1 MVEPL
6 TAAEADD
13 ACFDIRFSRKFVEK
27 YYGKAG
33 YIYVARNDAHRAN
46 IYKVGLTTR
55 NHPQRRIDELNKEAR
70 CTANLGYLALVRSYR
85 VKDCGRTEQRA
96 HELLSSFRCDRFHE
110 FFEAD
115 LSVIERAIR
124 SAIAQVTP
132 PEQLTLDDELQKQRA
147 AQQQAQAAAERLRQ
161 QQAQEEQRRRQEQ
174 EQLARQ
180 RQEAEQQ
187 RRQALAAQA
196 QERHKAAL
204 SAAFP
209 PPSAWQCWLWSSAI
223 VWALLCLAAG
233 GIQPAY
239 LIVAA
244 VTGVLVGPW
253 LGARLEKSVQKTP
266 RYQHMLAQQEQ
277 EISCI
282 LAGLPPPHPMPAE
295 LPAAPGAASESANRG
310 GGWHPVAI
318 ALAAVMGMSLAV
330 TIAHFITHVITHP
343 QPPVQISKPQAAA
356 NVSSQT
362 AEQQLERIMEA
373 ALQRWPYLTTTDG
386 LQATREIIQERD
398 RLLAQGHPP
407 AQALQQAINTIAP
420 RHAPAQ

>member
-1 MVEPL
+1 MVESL

-27 YYGKAG
+27 HYSKAE
-33 YIYVARNDAHRAN
+33 YIYIACNDAHRAN

-55 NHPQRRIDELNKEAR
+55 NHPQWRINELNKEAR
-70 CTANLGYLALVRSYR
+70 CTGHLGYLALVDSYR
-85 VKDCGRTEQRA
+85 VTDCGRTEQRA
-96 HELLSSFRCDRFHE
+96 HELLSHFRCTPCRE

-115 LSVIERAIR
+115 LSVIQQAIR
-124 SAIAQVTP
+124 SAIAQV
-132 PEQLTLDDELQKQRA
+132 QLDDELQKQRA
-147 AQQQAQAAAERLRQ
+147 AQ

-209 PPSAWQCWLWSSAI
+209 PPSARQCWLWSSAI

-233 GIQPAY
+233 GIQPTY

-244 VTGVLVGPW
+244 VTGVLAGPW
-253 LGARLEKSVQKTP
+253 LGARLEKSAQKTP

-295 LPAAPGAASESANRG
+295 FPAEPGAASESANCG
-310 GGWHPVAI
+310 GGWHPAAI
-318 ALAAVMGMSLAV
+318 ALAAAMGMALAV
-330 TIAHFITHVITHP
+330 NIAHFITHVITQP
-343 QPPVQISKPQAAA
+343 QPPVQTSKPQAAA
-356 NVSSQT
+356 NASSPT

-373 ALQRWPYLTTTDG
+373 ALQRWPYLGTTGG

-398 RLLAQGHPP
+398 RLLARGYPP

-420 RHAPAQ
+420 RYAPAQ

>member
-33 YIYVARNDAHRAN
+33 YIYIARNDAHRAN

-223 VWALLCLAAG
+223 AWALLCLAAG

-244 VTGVLVGPW
+244 VTGVLAGPW

-266 RYQHMLAQQEQ
+266 RYQNMLAQQEQ
-277 EISCI
+277 EIACI
-282 LAGLPPPHPMPAE
+282 LAGRPPPSLTPAE
-295 LPAAPGAASESANRG
+295 PPAEPGAAPDCARRS
-310 GGWHPVAI
+310 GWPPAAI
-318 ALAAVMGMSLAV
+318 ALAAVMGMSLAAN
-330 TIAHFITHVITHP
+330 IAHIITQP
-343 QPPVQISKPQAAA
+343 QPPVQTSKPQAAA
-356 NVSSQT
+356 NASSQT
-362 AEQQLERIMEA
+362 AAQQLERIMA
-373 ALQRWPYLTTTDG
+373 DALQRWPYLTTTDG
-386 LQATREIIQERD
+386 LQATRDIIQERD

>member
-1 MVEPL
+1 MVESL
-6 TAAEADD
+6 TAVEADD

-27 YYGKAG
+27 YFGKAG
-33 YIYVARNDAHRAN
+33 YIYIARNDAHRAN

-244 VTGVLVGPW
+244 LAGVLAGPW

-282 LAGLPPPHPMPAE
+282 LAGRPPPSLTPAE
-295 LPAAPGAASESANRG
+295 PPAEPGAAPDCARRS
-310 GGWHPVAI
+310 GWHPAAI
-318 ALAAVMGMSLAV
+318 VLAAVMGMTAAAN
-330 TIAHFITHVITHP
+330 IAHFITRP
-343 QPPVQISKPQAAA
+343 QPPVQTSKPQAAA
-356 NVSSQT
+356 SASSQT
-362 AEQQLERIMEA
+362 VEQQLERIVEA
-373 ALQRWPYLTTTDG
+373 ALQRWPYLGTTGG

-398 RLLAQGHPP
+398 RLLARGYPP

>member
-13 ACFDIRFSRKFVEK
+13 ACFDIRFSRQFVEK
-27 YYGKAG
+27 HYGKAG
-33 YIYVARNDAHRAN
+33 YIYIARNDTHRTN

-55 NHPQRRIDELNKEAR
+55 NHPQRRINELNKEAR
-70 CTANLGYLALVRSYR
+70 CTGHLGYLALVCCYR

-96 HELLSSFRCDRFHE
+96 HELLSHFRCDPCRE

-115 LSVIERAIR
+115 LSVIQQAIR
-124 SAIAQVTP
+124 NAIAQV
-132 PEQLTLDDELQKQRA
+132 QLDDELQKQRA

-204 SAAFP
+204 SAASP

-244 VTGVLVGPW
+244 VTGVLAGPW
-253 LGARLEKSVQKTP
+253 LGARLEKSAQKTP
-266 RYQHMLAQQEQ
+266 RYQHMLAHQEH
-277 EISCI
+277 EIACI
-282 LAGLPPPHPMPAE
+282 LAGRPPPSLTPAE
-295 LPAAPGAASESANRG
+295 PPAEPGAAPDCARRS
-310 GGWHPVAI
+310 GWHPAAI
-318 ALAAVMGMSLAV
+318 ALAAVMGMSLAAN
-330 TIAHFITHVITHP
+330 IAYVITQP
-343 QPPVQISKPQAAA
+343 QPPVQTSKPQAAA
-356 NVSSQT
+356 NASSQT
-362 AEQQLERIMEA
+362 AAQQLERIMA
-373 ALQRWPYLTTTDG
+373 NALQRWPYLATTGG

-407 AQALQQAINTIAP
+407 ALALQQAINTIAP

>member
-27 YYGKAG
+27 YFGKAG

-55 NHPQRRIDELNKEAR
+55 HHPQWRINELNKEAR
-70 CTANLGYLALVRSYR
+70 CTGHLGYLELVDSYR
-85 VKDCGRTEQRA
+85 VTDCGRTEQRA
-96 HELLSSFRCDRFHE
+96 HELLSGFRCTPCRE

-115 LSVIERAIR
+115 LSVIQQAIR
-124 SAIAQVTP
+124 SAIAQV
-132 PEQLTLDDELQKQRA
+132 QLDDELQKQRA

-161 QQAQEEQRRRQEQ
+161 QQAQEEQRRWQEQ

-209 PPSAWQCWLWSSAI
+209 PPSARQCWLWSSAI

-244 VTGVLVGPW
+244 VTGVLAGPW

-266 RYQHMLAQQEQ
+266 RYQRMLAQQEQ

-295 LPAAPGAASESANRG
+295 LPATPGAASESARRS
-310 GGWHPVAI
+310 GWHPVTI
-318 ALAAVMGMSLAV
+318 ALAAGMGMSLAV
-330 TIAHFITHVITHP
+330 TIAHFITHVITQP
-343 QPPVQISKPQAAA
+343 QPPVQTSKPQAAA
-356 NVSSQT
+356 SASSQT
-362 AEQQLERIMEA
+362 VEQQLERIMDA
-373 ALQRWPYLTTTDG
+373 ALQRWPYLGTTGG

-398 RLLAQGHPP
+398 RLLARGYPP

>member
-13 ACFDIRFSRKFVEK
+13 VGFDIRFSRKFVEK
-27 YYGKAG
+27 HYGKAG
-33 YIYVARNDAHRAN
+33 YIYIARNDAHRAN

-55 NHPQRRIDELNKEAR
+55 NHPQWRINELNKEAR
-70 CTANLGYLALVRSYR
+70 CTGHLGYLALVDSYR

-96 HELLSSFRCDRFHE
+96 HELLSHFRCDPCRE

-115 LSVIERAIR
+115 LSVIQQAIR
-124 SAIAQVTP
+124 NAIAQV
-132 PEQLTLDDELQKQRA
+132 QLDDEQQKQRA

-161 QQAQEEQRRRQEQ
+161 QQEQEEQRRRQEQ

-187 RRQALAAQA
+187 HRQALAAQA

-209 PPSAWQCWLWSSAI
+209 PPSAWQGWLWSSAI

-244 VTGVLVGPW
+244 LTGALAGPW

-266 RYQHMLAQQEQ
+266 RYQNMLAQQEQ
-277 EISCI
+277 EIACI
-282 LAGLPPPHPMPAE
+282 LAGRPPPSLTPAE
-295 LPAAPGAASESANRG
+295 PPAEPGAAPDCARRS
-310 GGWHPVAI
+310 GWHPAAI
-318 ALAAVMGMSLAV
+318 ALAAVMGMSLAAN
-330 TIAHFITHVITHP
+330 IAHVITQP
-343 QPPVQISKPQAAA
+343 QPPVQTSKPQAAA
-356 NVSSQT
+356 NTSSQT
-362 AEQQLERIMEA
+362 AAQQLERIMA
-373 ALQRWPYLTTTDG
+373 DALQRWPYLGTTGG

-398 RLLAQGHPP
+398 RLLARGYPP
-407 AQALQQAINTIAP
+407 ARALQQAINTIAP

>member
-13 ACFDIRFSRKFVEK
+13 AGFDIRFSRKFVEK
-27 YYGKAG
+27 HYGKAG

-55 NHPQRRIDELNKEAR
+55 NHPQWRINELNKEAR
-70 CTANLGYLALVRSYR
+70 CTGHLGYLALVDSYR
-85 VKDCGRTEQRA
+85 VTDCGRTEQRA
-96 HELLSSFRCDRFHE
+96 HELLSGFRCTPCRE

-115 LSVIERAIR
+115 LSVIQQAIR
-124 SAIAQVTP
+124 NAIAQV
-132 PEQLTLDDELQKQRA
+132 QLDDELQKQRA

-204 SAAFP
+204 AAAFP
-209 PPSAWQCWLWSSAI
+209 PPSAWQGWLWSSAI

-239 LIVAA
+239 LIVAV
-244 VTGVLVGPW
+244 VTGVLAGPW
-253 LGARLEKSVQKTP
+253 LGARLGKSVEKTP

-277 EISCI
+277 EIACI
-282 LAGLPPPHPMPAE
+282 LAGRPPPSLTPAE
-295 LPAAPGAASESANRG
+295 PPAEPGAAPDCARRS
-310 GGWHPVAI
+310 GWHPVAI
-318 ALAAVMGMSLAV
+318 ALAAAMGMSLAV
-330 TIAHFITHVITHP
+330 NIAHFITHVITQP
-343 QPPVQISKPQAAA
+343 QPPVQTSKPQAAA
-356 NVSSQT
+356 NASSQT

-386 LQATREIIQERD
+386 LQATRDIIQERD